1 MMEGATKKKSHKYV
15 TISKVGAE
23 HFVKYRTS
31 DLIQF
36 YQFITAQFKE
46 YRFTNV
52 YSNVGANKGTQLG
65 SFTKATPPPTKDI

>member
-1 MMEGATKKKSHKYV
+1 MMKGATKKKSHKYV

-31 DLIQF
+31 DLLQF
-36 YQFITAQFKE
+36 YNFITSKYPN

-52 YSNVGANKGTQLG
+52 FSNTGSNIGEQLG
-65 SFTKATPPPTKDI
+65 NFTKVTPPIAKEI